1 MALICLYAIDTQ
13 FQKSLLIL
21 TAHIFNK
28 CLQGV
33 CGVNHL
39 LLLLIC
45 HTDLQNLADSVA
57 VYHAGK
63 ADAGIRH
70 LAVFLSQY
78 VSYRKYGI
86 LILDDGLHNT

>member
-1 MALICLYAIDTQ
+1 MICLFAIDPQ
-13 FQKSLLIL
+13 FQKSILIL
-21 TAHIFNK
+21 AAHILNK

-39 LLLLIC
+39 LLLLVC
-45 HTDLQNLADSVA
+45 HADFQNLADSVA

-70 LAVFLSQY
+70 IAV
-78 VSYRKYGI
+78 VVA
-86 LILDDGLHNT
+86 